1 MDYTRQPI
9 SNFIFGFAL
18 RTPEGW
24 LCVVGSVLCVVWG
37 LLLWLAPTAVPQPRA
52 SVQGLAL
59 GLGLMPLLLLAVLV
73 KFAQPTFRPSLLTST
88 VMLVTIGLP
97 FYVAYLR

>member
-1 MDYTRQPI
+1 MDYTRQPV
-9 SNFIFGFAL
+9 SNFICGFL
-18 RTPEGW
+18 LKTPEGW
-24 LCVVGSVLCVVWG
+24 LCVGGSVLCVVWG
-37 LLLWLAPTAVPQPRA
+37 FLLWFAPSAVPQPRS

-59 GLGLMPLLLLAVLV
+59 GFVFMPLLLLALLV
-73 KFAQPTFRPSLLTST
+73 KFAQPAFRRSLLTST